1 MCEKKHSKTEGKMHI
16 VHYIGEAERD
26 SEQLAQ
32 NESKLAFCS
41 DFEQRFSIFARLPT
55 AWPLSYMV
63 LLPMRTFSFF
73 THSLICLTHIL
84 KPFIFFLGPL
94 RSPLSRHSELL
105 LATMGQTGDEHS
117 CSKTTN
123 GNMCFNCVASVR
135 NDQCTSS
142 KGENKNFLVHFAAI
156 AAAVK
161 NVEQIVAT
169 T

>member
-1 MCEKKHSKTEGKMHI
+1 MQI

-84 KPFIFFLGPL
+84 KPFIFFSCPCEAHC
-94 RSPLSRHSELL
+94 RYFLSSHSELL
-105 LATMGQTGDEHS
+105 LATMGQTGDENS
-117 CSKTTN
+117 CSKATN

-142 KGENKNFLVHFAAI
+142 KGENKNFLVHFAAV
-156 AAAVK
+156 AAAAK